1 MVILVLAMSCGTVS
15 QPSTTPRAASSPTMP
30 ALESCVQPSDM
41 ARAVSFKSP
50 KGEDVVGAVLG
61 DGAIGVALAN
71 GAQSDLCEWLPY
83 AKKLRD
89 MGRMVLIFDFGF
101 DVAGDVVGAASEL
114 RRQGV
119 SKLVLVGSSMGGTAS
134 LMAATVVTPP
144 VAGVASL
151 SGPQECGQ
159 LDGLAASRHLSI
171 PVLYMAGQSDQQKP
185 FDFPADA
192 SSMYAACPSVRKQ
205 LLILPGNDHGSDL
218 LAGNAADQAS
228 ATLEKF
234 ISDASA

>member
-1 MVILVLAMSCGTVS
+1 
-15 QPSTTPRAASSPTMP
+15 
-30 ALESCVQPSDM
+30 
-41 ARAVSFKSP
+41 
-50 KGEDVVGAVLG
+50 
-61 DGAIGVALAN
+61 
-71 GAQSDLCEWLPY
+71 
-83 AKKLRD
+83 
-89 MGRMVLIFDFGF
+89 
-101 DVAGDVVGAASEL
+101 
-114 RRQGV
+114 
-119 SKLVLVGSSMGGTAS
+119 MGGTAS
-134 LMAATVVTPP
+134 LMAATVVTPR
-144 VAGVASL
+144 VDGVASL

-192 SSMYAACPSVRKQ
+192 SSMYTACPSVRKQ